1 MVILLTCFILDWL
14 FYCPFQL
21 SDKVSAIAKSKGSQ
35 LGLITQMESAIS
47 LLNLRAICERGRAED
62 KAFKFEALVFGSDDF
77 LVSIGRV
84 NSSGSYYHLQTY

>member
-1 MVILLTCFILDWL
+1 MIIRPTCFILDWL
-14 FYCPFQL
+14 FYCPFQV
-21 SDKVSAIAKSKGSQ
+21 SDKVSAIAKSKSGQ

-47 LLNLRAICERGRAED
+47 LLNLRAICERGRTEE